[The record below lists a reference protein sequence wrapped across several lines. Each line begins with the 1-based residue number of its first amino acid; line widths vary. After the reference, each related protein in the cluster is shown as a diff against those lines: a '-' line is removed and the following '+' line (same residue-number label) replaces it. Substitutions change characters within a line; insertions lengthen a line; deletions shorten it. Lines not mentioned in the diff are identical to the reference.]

1 MMTNVFSIVVYFARW
16 CRAIWTA
23 GLEGEGQPS
32 SGALQRSSELDPLF
46 GDLHF

>member
-1 MMTNVFSIVVYFARW
+1 MMTNAFSIVVHLARR

-32 SGALQRSSELDPLF
+32 SGAQRRSELDPLF